1 MAIQQYDDNLQTNPY
16 AIYTLALEVD
26 GKTILTDQEGYIQNM
41 DDWSEGF
48 VEALAEREGLV
59 LTDEHWEI
67 IEFLRNYHQEHGVQA
82 PVRDMLKHFKQAWGE
97 EFATKHYLH
106 EIFPKGGPQKQ
117 GNRLAGIRRTK
128 GEH

>member
-1 MAIQQYDDNLQTNPY
+1 MTVQQYDEKLQTNPY
-16 AIYTLALEVD
+16 AIYTLAVEVD
-26 GKTILTDQEGYIQNM
+26 GRQILTDQEGYIQNM

-48 VEALAEREGLV
+48 AEALAEREGLV

-67 IEFLRNYHQEHGVQA
+67 IEFLREYYQEHGVQA
-82 PVRDMLKHFKQAWGE
+82 PVRDMLKHFKKTWGE
-97 EFATKHYLH
+97 EFATNHYLH

>member
-1 MAIQQYDDNLQTNPY
+1 M
-16 AIYTLALEVD
+16 D
-26 GKTILTDQEGYIQNM
+26 GKQVLTDQEGYIQNM
-41 DDWSEGF
+41 DEWSEGF
-48 VEALAEREGLV
+48 VEALAAREGLV

-97 EFATKHYLH
+97 EFGTNHYLH

>member
-1 MAIQQYDDNLQTNPY
+1 MTIQQYDPKLQTNPY
-16 AIYTLALEVD
+16 AIYNLTLEVD
-26 GKTILTDQEGYIQNM
+26 GKQILTDQEGYIQNM

-67 IEFLRNYHQEHGVQA
+67 IEFLRNYYQEHGVQA
-82 PVRDMLKHFKQAWGE
+82 PVRDMLKHFKKAWGE
-97 EFATKHYLH
+97 EFATNHYLH

>member
-1 MAIQQYDDNLQTNPY
+1 MTIQTYDPKLQTNPY
-16 AIYTLALEVD
+16 AIYTLALEVN
-26 GKTILTDQEGYIQNM
+26 GRTVLTDQEGYIQNM
-41 DDWSEGF
+41 AEWSEDF
-48 VEALAEREGLV
+48 TEALAKHEGLV
-59 LTDEHWEI
+59 LTDEHWDVI
-67 IEFLRNYHQEHGVQA
+67 NFLRAYYEEHGVQA

-97 EFATKHYLH
+97 EFATNHYLH